1 PNPDNALRPG
11 MYVNVSG
18 ELGVRD
24 VLSVPEAAVVDR
36 AGGKAVFMVNEQGM
50 LAAVPVEIGAM
61 RDGRRIILK
70 GLSPGQNV
78 VVEGLVQAQPGMK
91 AEVVNPPAQPAAS
104 GGAPQ

>member
-1 PNPDNALRPG
+1 